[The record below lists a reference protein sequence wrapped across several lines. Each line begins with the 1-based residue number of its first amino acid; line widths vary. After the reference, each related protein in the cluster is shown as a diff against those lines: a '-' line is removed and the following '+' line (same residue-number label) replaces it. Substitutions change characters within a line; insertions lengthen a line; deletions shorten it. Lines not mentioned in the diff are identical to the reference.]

1 MVDGTEELPV
11 AEEPTPVAEE
21 EPKKNVDALLA
32 ELEKVGVESPQQLQ
46 GKLDASAQAGKAFQM
61 LGDERK
67 LVAEKD
73 AEIARLMAQI
83 DRPET
88 DDYGERPI
96 NISEEVRR
104 GVRAEMADMQNT
116 ARKAQEVSM
125 AAYNAIKT
133 DPNYHL
139 VADIWEEKEKNP
151 AYVYQVT
158 SGQVDPIRD
167 FQNTVVDYYKNIAK
181 EAHGTITELV
191 GKGGAS
197 PSVPHVESGES
208 HSPNVVTEGKGVSA
222 NRKFLDAIR
231 KKVYT
236 EGHVLSEE
244 EEGLVAEATLAVALE
259 GSPE

>member
-1 MVDGTEELPV
+1 MVDEVTELPI

-73 AEIARLMAQI
+73 AEIARLMAQMN
-83 DRPET
+83 RPEV

-104 GVRAEMADMQNT
+104 GVRAEMVDMQNT
-116 ARKAQEVSM
+116 ARKAQEASLQ
-125 AAYNAIKT
+125 AYNTIKT

-139 VADIWEEKEKNP
+139 VADIWEEKVKDP
-151 AYVYQVT
+151 SYVYQVQA
-158 SGQVDPIRD
+158 GAVDPIRD
-167 FQNTVVDYYKNIAK
+167 FQGTVVDYYKNIAK

-191 GKGGAS
+191 GKGGKTA
-197 PSVPHVESGES
+197 VPHVESGES
-208 HSPNVVTEGKGVSA
+208 HSPNVVSEGKGVSA
-222 NRKFLDAIR
+222 NRQMLDKINKRVA
-231 KKVYT
+231 
-236 EGHVLSEE
+236 EGYVLTSEE
-244 EEGLVAEATLAVALE
+244 EVMVAAAVLEEGS